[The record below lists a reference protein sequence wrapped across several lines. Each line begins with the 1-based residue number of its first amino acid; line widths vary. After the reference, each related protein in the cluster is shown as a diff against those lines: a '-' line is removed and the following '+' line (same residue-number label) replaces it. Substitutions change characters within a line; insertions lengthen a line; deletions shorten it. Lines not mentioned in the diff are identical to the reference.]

1 MPLTQPHST
10 QTESTEESGTQ
21 AHASSGLYFSKDA
34 IGQNILPL
42 PVSEAV
48 LTLQQTHKVL
58 HRAEHIF
65 LDVPLQ
71 EFCLR
76 VLFFLTSAAWD

>member
-1 MPLTQPHST
+1 MPLAQPHST
-10 QTESTEESGTQ
+10 QTESTEESGIQ
-21 AHASSGLYFSKDA
+21 ARASLGLYFSKDA

-48 LTLQQTHKVL
+48 LTLQQTHNVL
-58 HRAEHIF
+58 YRAEHIF

-71 EFCLR
+71 ESF
-76 VLFFLTSAAWD
+76 A